1 MEQVYFAYRTTT
13 LVRADATV
21 LAAIIETENATEVIL
36 RGELATEHGLHEG
49 QARNRDL
56 PRLVREMVPGTDETV
71 IQLTVFDI
79 PESAVASSEETVTL
93 RAPNGAVRATLE
105 RAATG
110 TRAVSVVRRFTGGN
124 MRDFVSR
131 DEAAEYWRECVD
143 AAGLSA
149 DAAAA
154 LEWGKRLL
162 ADSTEFYL
170 R

>member
-13 LVRADATV
+13 LVREDEKV
-21 LAAIIETENATEVIL
+21 LAAIIESENNTEVIL
-36 RGELATEHGLHEG
+36 RDELATENDLHEG
-49 QARNRDL
+49 VTSAQDL
-56 PRLVREMVPGTDETV
+56 PGLIRGMIAKDEDV
-71 IQLTVFDI
+71 HVVVMNI

-105 RAATG
+105 RTATN

-124 MRDFVSR
+124 VRDFVSR

-143 AAGLSA
+143 AAGLSTDAA
-149 DAAAA
+149 DA
-154 LEWGKRLL
+154 LERGAWLL
-162 ADSTEFYL
+162 ADSTEFHL

>member
-13 LVRADATV
+13 MVREGEKV
-21 LAAIIETENATEVIL
+21 LAAIISSDNNTEVIL
-36 RGELATEHGLHEG
+36 RGELATENDLHEG
-49 QARNRDL
+49 VTRVQDL
-56 PRLVREMVPGTDETV
+56 PRLVREMIAKDEDV
-71 IQLTVFDI
+71 RLSIMDI
-79 PESAVASSEETVTL
+79 PESAVASSEESVTL

-105 RAATG
+105 RTATD

-124 MRDFVSR
+124 VRDFVSR
-131 DEAAEYWRECVD
+131 DEAAEYWRESAN

-149 DAAAA
+149 ADAADA